1 MAGEVVASLHQ
12 TKDWQTRDWQTRGWA
27 NTGWER
33 QGDGEIRSA
42 RREALAVRGLSKWF
56 GDEKVLDDVSFSI
69 AEGESLVLLGHSGS
83 GKSTTLRLIAGLE
96 TPGHGEV
103 VLHGRRIEHLRARER
118 NVGVIFQNYALFP
131 RMTVAENIG
140 FGLRIR
146 GERRKRREAVIDEM
160 LALIG
165 LSDQREKY
173 PSQISGGQQQRVAI
187 ARALA
192 YKPEV
197 LLFDESFSAL
207 DQQTRVGLRREIR
220 TLLRK
225 LRVPALFIT
234 HDQEEAMELGDHI
247 AILNRGRIEQ
257 IGTPEDVY
265 NEPQTEFVATFLG
278 AANVIEGCWRDGF
291 IAIDCQQCMAAPRPI
306 QASMQKAKMV
316 FRPEDITLH
325 SATGFVEAP
334 YLLGRGEVL
343 DVSFTGANES
353 LMIRLLPRGFA
364 GQVNIPDCGNNLNT
378 PCNLVIKVTRTKW
391 DARRLHL
398 APGDS
403 VSVGLKSYKTLRG

>member
-1 MAGEVVASLHQ
+1 MMASLHQ
-12 TKDWQTRDWQTRGWA
+12 IA
-27 NTGWER
+27 GWEE
-33 QGDGEIRSA
+33 QGTGESRPARS
-42 RREALAVRGLSKWF
+42 EALSVRGLSKWF
-56 GDEKVLDDVSFSI
+56 GDEQVLDDVSFSI

-83 GKSTTLRLIAGLE
+83 GKSTTLRLIAGLA
-96 TPGHGEV
+96 TPGRGEI
-103 VLHGRRIEHLRARER
+103 VLHGRRIELLRARER

-160 LALIG
+160 LSLVG
-165 LSDQREKY
+165 LGDQREKY
-173 PSQISGGQQQRVAI
+173 PTQLSGGQQQRVAI

-207 DQQTRVGLRREIR
+207 DQQTRVSLRREIR
-220 TLLRK
+220 TLLRR

-257 IGTPEDVY
+257 IGTPEAVY
-265 NEPQTEFVATFLG
+265 NEPRTEYVATFLG

-291 IAIDCQQCMAAPRPI
+291 IAIDCQQCLASPRPL
-306 QASMQKAKMV
+306 QATMQKAKMV

-325 SATGFVEAP
+325 PVSGFVEAP
-334 YLLGRGEVL
+334 YTLGRGEVIDL
-343 DVSFTGANES
+343 SFTGATES
-353 LMIRLLPRGFA
+353 LMIRLLPRGFT
-364 GQVNIPDCGNNLNT
+364 GQLNPPDCGNSLSP

-398 APGDS
+398 SPGDL